1 MTGLTIRF
9 FWKAVWSEILLYISR
24 QSVRGMQVCVESQTA
39 TLSVDSWKDITTTNW
54 TGRKRFMVN
63 FSLNITFLRNTR
75 MKIRFWTHN
84 GCLFFDL
91 SFSNTDVRLE
101 FTFFCC
107 QLRLSLW
114 MNRERIYV
122 TTPTQT
128 MVHECLCESK

>member
-9 FWKAVWSEILLYISR
+9 FWKAVWSETLLFISG
-24 QSVRGMQVCVESQTA
+24 QSVKGIQVCVESQTA

-54 TGRKRFMVN
+54 TGKKSFMVN
-63 FSLNITFLRNTR
+63 FSLNITFPKNNRLQ
-75 MKIRFWTHN
+75 IRFCTHN

-91 SFSNTDVRLE
+91 SFSNTGVGLE

-107 QLRLSLW
+107 QLRVSLW

-128 MVHECLCESK
+128 MVLWMPVWE